1 MCLCVR
7 LASNAEPEPALAAQL
22 KYYSSAVHAAAFV
35 LPAFAEAVVGGVRR
49 PPLPHVCSSVKTSVL
64 NRSSLALA
72 AAGVLVGAAAA
83 AVLVGRRK

>member
-1 MCLCVR
+1 MCLCVC
-7 LASNAEPEPALAAQL
+7 LYAEPEPALAPQL